1 MQPVLNI
8 EDIRTVERRLS
19 ASGVSMSELMHRAGN
34 ALAQEAAQHSES
46 KKIAVL
52 AGFGNNG
59 GDGWVCASELYSKGY
74 EVVVVTP
81 LPPEDIQS
89 DLARVVAC
97 GAKKNGIPT
106 VVAPPRDEL
115 EEILAGCDLV
125 VDAMLGTGFNGELRP
140 PFDIWI
146 EAANNSGCYILAA
159 DVPSGLSA
167 QTGHVY
173 DDCIMADLTVTM
185 LALKPGLLADEGRD
199 VCGKIV
205 VAPLANQ
212 TEELVVEADPVAWRV
227 EAADYIDVL
236 PQETSAQNKFTR
248 GQVLVVGGSVRYA
261 GAAILCAQ
269 AAARSG
275 AGYVTLAVPAP
286 IVPICQMHLLNI
298 PVVGLPADD
307 KGFFG
312 EGADEVVIK
321 LAEKADA
328 VVVGPGMGVN
338 ASTSAIVTKLLESEK
353 PLIVD
358 ADGLNALARLTMNRL
373 DNFPELIRRT
383 APLILT
389 PHAAELGRLM
399 GLVDQT
405 PDSLTSS
412 LEAARRIVW
421 SNGGSELVIVAKGT
435 ATACVAV
442 EVALLPKPG
451 PAALA
456 TAGTGDVLAGIMA
469 GLLAHVR
476 PMTDELV
483 LMCSYAVELHG
494 AAARFAAKKF
504 GSCGFV
510 SSDLIEQIG
519 LANDALQARST
530 WALEQMTESE

>member
-8 EDIRTVERRLS
+8 EDIRGVEKRLA

-34 ALAQEAAQHSES
+34 ALAQEVAQHSET
-46 KKIAVL
+46 KKVAVL
-52 AGFGNNG
+52 TGFGNNG
-59 GDGWVCASELYSKGY
+59 GDGWVCASELYQKGF
-74 EVVVVTP
+74 EVTVVSP
-81 LPPEDIQS
+81 LPVEEIDS
-89 DLARVVAC
+89 DLARVVAA
-97 GAKKNGIPT
+97 GAKKNGIPI
-106 VVAPPRDEL
+106 VVAPPKDEL
-115 EEILAGCDLV
+115 EAILSGCDLI
-125 VDAMLGTGFNGELRP
+125 VDAMLGTGFHGDLRA

-146 EAANNSGCYILAA
+146 ELANSSGCYIVAC

-167 QTGHVY
+167 QTGHVFE
-173 DDCIMADLTVTM
+173 DCIMADLTVTM

-199 VCGKIV
+199 VSGKIV

-212 TEELVVEADPVAWRV
+212 TEQLVIEADPVAWRV
-227 EAADYIDVL
+227 DAIDYADIL
-236 PQETSAQNKFTR
+236 PQETSAQNKYSR
-248 GQVLVVGGSVRYA
+248 GQVLVVGGSSRYP
-261 GAAILCAQ
+261 GAAIMCAQ

-286 IVPICQMHLLNI
+286 IVPVCQMHLLNI

-307 KGFFG
+307 KGYFG
-312 EGADEVVIK
+312 DGAESVVAK

-328 VVVGPGMGVN
+328 VVVGPGMGHT
-338 ASTSAIVTKLLESEK
+338 APTSAIVTKLLESEK

-373 DNFPELIRRT
+373 DNYPELIRRT

-389 PHAAELGRLM
+389 PHAAELGRMM
-399 GLVDQT
+399 GLTDQT

-421 SNGGSELVIVAKGT
+421 SNGGSELVIVAKGS

-451 PAALA
+451 PASLA

-469 GLLAHVR
+469 GLLAHTR

-483 LMCSYAVELHG
+483 LMCSYACELQG
-494 AAARFAAKKF
+494 AAARFAAKKY
-504 GSCGFV
+504 GSNGFV
-510 SSDLIEQIG
+510 SSDLIGEIG
-519 LANDALQARST
+519 LANDALQARSQ
-530 WALEQMTESE
+530 WALGQMVEE

>member
-8 EDIRTVERRLS
+8 EDIRSVEKRLAS
-19 ASGVSMSELMHRAGN
+19 SGVSMSELMHRAGA
-34 ALAQEAAQHSES
+34 ALAQEVSQHTET
-46 KKIAVL
+46 KKVAILV
-52 AGFGNNG
+52 GFGNNG
-59 GDGWVCASELYSKGY
+59 GDGWVCASELYEKGY
-74 EVVVVTP
+74 DVTVVSP
-81 LPPEDIQS
+81 LPIEDIDS
-89 DLARVVAC
+89 DLARVVAA
-97 GAKKNGIPT
+97 GAKKNGVPI
-106 VVAPPRDEL
+106 VIAPPRAEL
-115 EEILAGCDLV
+115 EAILAGCDLV
-125 VDAMLGTGFNGELRP
+125 VDAMLGTGFHGELRS

-146 EAANNSGCYILAA
+146 EVANNSGCYLISC
-159 DVPSGLSA
+159 DVPSGLSV

-173 DDCIMADLTVTM
+173 EDCIMADLTVTM

-199 VCGKIV
+199 VSGKII

-212 TEELVVEADPVAWRV
+212 TEQLVIEADPVAWRV
-227 EAADYIDVL
+227 DAIDYIDIL
-236 PQETSAQNKFTR
+236 PQETSAQNKYTR
-248 GQVLVVGGSVRYA
+248 GQVLVVGGSSRYP
-261 GAAILCAQ
+261 GAAIMCAQ

-275 AGYVTLAVPAP
+275 AGYVTLAVPAS

-307 KGFFG
+307 KGYFG
-312 EGADEVVIK
+312 EGAENVVSK
-321 LAEKADA
+321 LAENADA
-328 VVVGPGMGVN
+328 VVAGPGMGNN
-338 ASTSAIVTKLLESEK
+338 ATTAAIITKLLESEK
-353 PLIVD
+353 PLIID

-389 PHAAELGRLM
+389 PHAGELGRLM
-399 GLVDQT
+399 GLTDQS

-469 GLLAHVR
+469 GVLAHTR
-476 PMTDELV
+476 PATDELV
-483 LMCSYAVELHG
+483 LMCSYACELQG
-494 AAARFAAKKF
+494 AAARFAAKKY
-504 GSCGFV
+504 GSNGFV
-510 SSDLIEQIG
+510 SSDLLDEIG
-519 LANDALQARST
+519 SANDALQARSQ
-530 WALEQMTESE
+530 WALGQINEAE

>member
-8 EDIRTVERRLS
+8 EDIRSVEKRLA

-34 ALAQEAAQHSES
+34 ALAQEVAQHTET
-46 KKIAVL
+46 KKVAIL
-52 AGFGNNG
+52 TGFGNNG
-59 GDGWVCASELYSKGY
+59 GDGWVCASELYQKGY
-74 EVVVVTP
+74 EVTVITP
-81 LPPEDIQS
+81 LPVEDIDS
-89 DLARVVAC
+89 DLARVVAA
-97 GAKKNGIPT
+97 GAKKNGIPI
-106 VVAPPRDEL
+106 VIAPPRDEL
-115 EEILAGCDLV
+115 EAILAGCDLI
-125 VDAMLGTGFNGELRP
+125 VDAMLGTGFHGDLRV

-146 EAANNSGCYILAA
+146 EAANNSGCYIVAC

-167 QTGHVY
+167 QTGHVF

-199 VCGKIV
+199 VSGKIV

-212 TEELVVEADPVAWRV
+212 TEQLVVEADPVAWRV
-227 EAADYIDVL
+227 DAIDYVDIL
-236 PQETSAQNKFTR
+236 PQETSAQNKYTR
-248 GQVLVVGGSVRYA
+248 GQVLVVGGSVRYP
-261 GAAILCAQ
+261 GAAIMCAQ

-312 EGADEVVIK
+312 EGADGVVAK

-328 VVVGPGMGVN
+328 VVVGPGMGDS
-338 ASTSAIVTKLLESEK
+338 ATTSAIVTKLLESEK

-399 GLVDQT
+399 GLTDEC

-451 PAALA
+451 PASLA
-456 TAGTGDVLAGIMA
+456 TAGTGDVLAGIMG
-469 GLLAHVR
+469 GLLAHTR

-483 LMCSYAVELHG
+483 LMCSYACELQG
-494 AAARFAAKKF
+494 AAARFAAKKY
-504 GSCGFV
+504 GSSGFV
-510 SSDLIEQIG
+510 SSDLLEEIG
-519 LANDALQARST
+519 LANDALQARSQ
-530 WALEQMTESE
+530 WALGQMAEAE